1 MGAKITCWT
10 LKRWPISSWSI
21 KYCGSWPNVGSC
33 SCATRTT
40 EVTVSYVFSIWILFF
55 LETNRSIPC
64 FFFFFS
70 GAVNRFLS
78 HHWFIVFSKISYSF
92 YLIQFVFF
100 FYDVATIRYPDTF
113 QIFKLVKYHF
123 IPSRKILPPFSPP
136 PILLQI
142 INSMFQINGSEFVS
156 LLFWSIVVTLIFDIP
171 MQEVKNYIMRKWIDR
186 QGRSNDVYTN
196 WNWIGVK
203 FCKYS
208 IFILTFMAVSSLLFS
223 NRLFNKRFFYSVI

>member
-1 MGAKITCWT
+1 MNLGWLMSIIIIIWT
-10 LKRWPISSWSI
+10 FFSQYDI
-21 KYCGSWPNVGSC
+21 GSKDYVLNVK
-33 SCATRTT
+33 TLTNF
-40 EVTVSYVFSIWILFF
+40 VVIHQILWILAQCWIVFVCHTNNGGNGFLRFF
-55 LETNRSIPC
+55 NLNFIFSRNESIDSL

-171 MQEVKNYIMRKWIDR
+171 MQEVKNYIMRK
-186 QGRSNDVYTN
+186 
-196 WNWIGVK
+196 
-203 FCKYS
+203 
-208 IFILTFMAVSSLLFS
+208 
-223 NRLFNKRFFYSVI
+223 